1 MMETIIWVGFSQSLF
16 AGILISAK
24 KKPQVQ
30 DRILASWLFLLA
42 LEFLSCAFDFIIW
55 QVPLLSSSFLLFNP
69 AFFLYVKSLTKPDF
83 KLKYLQL
90 LHLAPFFVFEIAAY
104 ILQEKS
110 NLHNFFVADSTQW
123 FRFSFSIASVISWI
137 VYNYVSG
144 VMVFRHRKKLEN
156 EFSTIE
162 NSKSLKWLLSIV
174 VFYNLYCGFSVILG
188 IILISIPG
196 TVLSQYI
203 FNYSAL
209 LVLIYILG
217 FYGLRQQKIFNPS
230 SNDSAVKEKYQ
241 NSILSEER
249 KVFIKK
255 QVINYVEKKKAFL
268 NPDINMN
275 SLSENLDIPKHQIT
289 EVLNSE
295 LGKNFFR
302 FINEYRV
309 KEVKKLLADPKNNY
323 SIEAIGYECGF
334 NSKSAFFTVFK
345 NITGQTPLQFK
356 NGINPAE

>member
-30 DRILASWLFLLA
+30 DRILAAWLFLLA
-42 LEFLSCAFDFIIW
+42 LEFLSCAFDFIFW
-55 QVPLLSSSFLLFNP
+55 QIPLLSSSFLLFNP

-90 LHLAPFFVFEIAAY
+90 LHLVPFFIFEITAY
-104 ILQEKS
+104 ILQERS
-110 NLHNFFVADSTQW
+110 NLHDFFVPDSTKW
-123 FRFSFSIASVISWI
+123 FRFSFAIASGISWT
-137 VYNYVSG
+137 VYNYIST
-144 VMVFRHRKKLEN
+144 VMVTRHRKKLEN

-162 NSKSLKWLLSIV
+162 NSKSLKWLLFIV
-174 VFYNLYCGFSVILG
+174 IIYNLYCGLAVILG
-188 IILISIPG
+188 VILISVPDAK
-196 TVLSQYI
+196 LNMYI

-209 LVLIYILG
+209 LVVIYILG
-217 FYGLRQQKIFNPS
+217 FYGLRQQKIFNPP
-230 SNDSAVKEKYQ
+230 SNESAVKDKYQ

-249 KVFIKK
+249 KLFIKK
-255 QVINYVEKKKAFL
+255 QVINYVEKKKVFL

-309 KEVKKLLADPKNNY
+309 EEVKKLLADPKNNY

-334 NSKSAFFTVFK
+334 NSKSVFFTVFK
-345 NITGQTPLQFK
+345 NITGQTPLQFR
-356 NGINPAE
+356 NRINQA